1 MDHHTLELV
10 RRALA
15 EDVGTGDVTTDA
27 TVPGDAVA
35 EARIVAKAEGVLA
48 GMDVAEAVFRELDPE
63 ALVRRLV
70 SEGGRVGYGTVVAT
84 VRARTRAILTGER
97 TALNF
102 LQLLSGIA
110 TAAARYVAALEGT
123 GVRLL
128 DTRKT
133 APGMRALE
141 KRAVALGGGTNHR
154 MGLWDMALVK
164 DNHIAASG
172 GIGPAVARVRA
183 ARAGVPIEVEV
194 TTLDGLSEALD
205 AGVERVMLDNMPQ
218 EAMREAIGRAR
229 AARRP
234 PEIEISGGVSLENLR
249 SLADLGPD
257 FISVGAIT
265 HSAPALDMSL
275 ELGDGRTVRGEPTRR
290 SR

>member
-1 MDHHTLELV
+1 MTTLDARTLELV

-15 EDVGTGDVTTDA
+15 EDVGAGDVTTEA
-27 TVPGDAVA
+27 TVPEGAVS
-35 EARIVAKAEGVLA
+35 EARIVAKAEGVIA
-48 GMDVAEAVFRELDPE
+48 GAGVAEAVFHELDADTVVR
-63 ALVRRLV
+63 ALV
-70 SEGGRVGYGTVVAT
+70 SDGGRVAPGTVVAT

-102 LQLLSGIA
+102 LQRLSGIA
-110 TAAARYVAALEGT
+110 TSAARYAAVLDGT

-164 DNHIAASG
+164 DNHIAAAG
-172 GIGPAVARVRA
+172 GIGPAVARVR
-183 ARAGVPIEVEV
+183 RAHPGTAVEVEV
-194 TTLDGLSEALD
+194 TTLAGLREAID
-205 AGVERVMLDNMPQ
+205 AGADRVMLDNMPVD
-218 EAMREAIGRAR
+218 AMREAIRVAR
-229 AARRP
+229 AAARP

-249 SLADLGPD
+249 TLAALRPD

-275 ELGDGRTVRGEPTRR
+275 ELGEGA
-290 SR
+290 

>member
-1 MDHHTLELV
+1 VTGIDTHTLELV

-15 EDVGTGDVTTDA
+15 EDVGEGDVTTDA

-48 GMDVAEAVFRELDPE
+48 GMDVAEAVFRELDPD
-63 ALVRRLV
+63 ALVRQLV
-70 SEGGRVGYGTVVAT
+70 RDGGRVAPGTVVAT
-84 VRARTRAILTGER
+84 VKARTRAILTGER

-102 LQLLSGIA
+102 LQRLSGIA
-110 TAAARYVAALEGT
+110 TAAARYAAALEGT

-154 MGLWDMALVK
+154 AGLWDMALVK
-164 DNHIAASG
+164 DNHITAAG
-172 GIGPAVARVRA
+172 GIAPAVARVRA
-183 ARAGVPIEVEV
+183 ARPDVAIEVEV
-194 TTLDGLSEALD
+194 TTIDGLSEALD
-205 AGVERVMLDNMPQ
+205 AGVDRVMLDNMP
-218 EAMREAIGRAR
+218 ADTMREAVHMAR

-234 PEIEISGGVSLENLR
+234 PEIEISGGVSIGNLR
-249 SLADLGPD
+249 SLAVLGPD

-265 HSAPALDMSL
+265 HSAPALDLSL
-275 ELGDGRTVRGEPTRR
+275 ELAEGE
-290 SR
+290 